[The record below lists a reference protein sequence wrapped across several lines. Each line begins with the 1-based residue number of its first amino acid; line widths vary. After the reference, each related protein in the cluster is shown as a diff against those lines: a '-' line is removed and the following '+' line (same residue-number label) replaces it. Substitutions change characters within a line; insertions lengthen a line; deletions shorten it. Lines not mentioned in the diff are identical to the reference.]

1 MTKKLLAIIVV
12 IIALVALTVYFI
24 FSKNKDDIK
33 TSKQENREAEITDI
47 QDATLE
53 QIEKKAKTEGAFELA
68 YMSQY
73 VIDMEPVLNGFS
85 DKYGINCNNVYS
97 DSLMD
102 FSKSK
107 TKAMGIADFSVAKRA
122 AEQGILQPYK
132 TSNFDSVPDWA
143 KDENGFWISAFSGC
157 ISFIRG
163 NKSIPFSW
171 EEIRNGD
178 YIITVGDASKSVTAQ
193 STVIASAYAFG
204 GSMDDLEPAFEFWI
218 EMAEKDRIDSG
229 DILMARVD
237 SGEIELGVTWSYESV
252 FYKNSSEN
260 SSICIGIPSDG
271 TILIGNALVI
281 NKNTNTLFSSALFCE
296 YVFSDEGQMALAK
309 IGAIPARTDL
319 KVSPEIEE
327 DTFKASEYKNAVVIT
342 DFEKYIAACDEISKW
357 WNENIIPK
365 LN

>member
-33 TSKQENREAEITDI
+33 TGEQEITVTEIIDI
-47 QDATLE
+47 QNATLE
-53 QIEKKAKTEGAFELA
+53 QIEEKAKTEGAFELA

-73 VIDMEPVLNGFS
+73 VIDTEPFLNGFF
-85 DKYGINCNNVYS
+85 DKYGIKCNNVYS
-97 DSLMD
+97 DSLLD

-107 TKAMGIADFSVAKRA
+107 SEAIGIADFSVAKRA

-143 KDENGFWISAFSGC
+143 KDENGSWISAFSGC
-157 ISFIRG
+157 TSFICG
-163 NKSIPFSW
+163 NKSIPCSW

-204 GSMDDLEPAFEFWI
+204 GSMDNLEPAFEFWL

-252 FYKNSSEN
+252 FYKNSSES

-271 TILIGNALVI
+271 TILMGNALMI
-281 NKNTNTLFSSALFCE
+281 NKNTNTPFSSALFVE
-296 YVFSDEGQMALAK
+296 YISSDEGQATLAK
-309 IGAIPARTDL
+309 IGAIPARTDFTIP
-319 KVSPEIEE
+319 PEIEK
-327 DTFKASEYKNAVVIT
+327 DTFKASDYKSAVVIA
-342 DFEKYIAACDEISKW
+342 DYEKYIAACDKISKW